1 MQEEEAGGGGAGTV
15 LCSGAKLTKAGA
27 AFVNTEI
34 IFAGGKWDT
43 FRMLTHPGTAILPA
57 ALAAAEAAGASGKTF
72 LAGVAAGYEVME
84 RMAAEFIPTVMSRG
98 FHAGPVFGIFGGAV
112 AAAKIGGLNAEQ
124 VHGAIA
130 QCVNLASGNLE
141 GARSGG
147 RSLREGGAVR
157 NALLAVALGKS
168 GIPGGETVLE
178 GEAGF
183 YHAYAGNNRGDLR
196 YSFTGDNHAD
206 MAAITANLGRDWI
219 FLETLYRIYS
229 TAGYNIA
236 HVDVTAALC
245 AEHNITVRPDRAH
258 RGRRQLA
265 GDRVSEPALPEPRDR
280 DPPTVG
286 STQYFTAYGA
296 AARGYPLLRGGTP
309 GPGETDPP
317 EVLDL
322 MHRVTL
328 IPTVRRPLFGP
339 RITIFTKDGRSFT
352 REGTGREFIWDFEEE
367 VRRIR
372 PVAPGLAIGEAQF
385 DRLIDTCR
393 HLDTT
398 ESAAAT
404 LIGLTIRPGE
414 FDFVVVGGGSA
425 GAVIAARLS
434 EDPACRVAL
443 IEAGERPPE
452 VELMPVACAA
462 MQLNPATD
470 WMYTADPGKAGLGLN
485 GRRVPVPR
493 GKMLGG
499 SSGINYMAYVR
510 GHPGD
515 FDAWAEGGATG
526 WSYADVL
533 PYFRKSEGLAPS
545 DDISI
550 DAPAHN
556 SAGPLGVSVR
566 SPVLPG
572 AREFVEAAEAAGIPR
587 GDYNGRDR
595 GGAAGVV
602 SLLQTNTRQGKRSS
616 TYRAFLEG
624 EAERRPNLTIIT
636 GAQATRVILEGPPG
650 R

>member
-1 MQEEEAGGGGAGTV
+1 MSMSREFAAFVANLRYEDLPPAVIDRAKGVTLEALCSALVAHAMPTAREALALMQEEEAGAGGAGTV

-72 LAGVAAGYEVME
+72 LTAVAAGYEVME

-157 NALLAVALGKS
+157 NALLAVALGRS

-206 MAAITANLGRDWI
+206 MAAITRNLGRDWI

-245 AEHNITVRPDRAH
+245 AEHNIAYDQIERIEAVVNWLETEYPSPLFPS
-258 RGRRQLA
+258 RGIETR
-265 GDRVSEPALPEPRDR
+265 
-280 DPPTVG
+280 PTVG

-296 AARGYPLLRGGTP
+296 AARGYPLLRGGQP

-322 MHRVTL
+322 MQRVTL

-339 RITIFTKDGRSFT
+339 RITIFLKDGRSFT

-372 PVAPGLAIGEAQF
+372 GIAPGLAIGEPQF
-385 DRLIDTCR
+385 DKLIDTCR
-393 HLDTT
+393 HLDGV
-398 ESAAAT
+398 ESAAET
-404 LIGLTIRPGE
+404 LIGLTI
-414 FDFVVVGGGSA
+414 
-425 GAVIAARLS
+425 
-434 EDPACRVAL
+434 PA
-443 IEAGERPPE
+443 
-452 VELMPVACAA
+452 
-462 MQLNPATD
+462 
-470 WMYTADPGKAGLGLN
+470 
-485 GRRVPVPR
+485 
-493 GKMLGG
+493 
-499 SSGINYMAYVR
+499 
-510 GHPGD
+510 
-515 FDAWAEGGATG
+515 
-526 WSYADVL
+526 
-533 PYFRKSEGLAPS
+533 
-545 DDISI
+545 
-550 DAPAHN
+550 
-556 SAGPLGVSVR
+556 
-566 SPVLPG
+566 
-572 AREFVEAAEAAGIPR
+572 
-587 GDYNGRDR
+587 
-595 GGAAGVV
+595 
-602 SLLQTNTRQGKRSS
+602 
-616 TYRAFLEG
+616 
-624 EAERRPNLTIIT
+624 
-636 GAQATRVILEGPPG
+636 
-650 R
+650 